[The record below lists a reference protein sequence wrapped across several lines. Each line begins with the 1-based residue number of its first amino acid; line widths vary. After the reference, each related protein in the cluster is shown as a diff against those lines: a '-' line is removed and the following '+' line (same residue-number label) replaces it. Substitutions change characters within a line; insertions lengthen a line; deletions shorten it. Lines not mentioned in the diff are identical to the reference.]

1 MTLSRC
7 KACDTILTEHELKK
21 VDRLTGLH
29 LDLCSACN
37 KVSDSA
43 IADDWV
49 TFDADDDIILDVD
62 TVLKQEVLH

>member
-1 MTLSRC
+1 MSRC

-29 LDLCSACN
+29 LDLCSTCN

-49 TFDADDDIILDVD
+49 TFDGEDDIMVSVD
-62 TVLKQEVLH
+62 DILKQEVLH